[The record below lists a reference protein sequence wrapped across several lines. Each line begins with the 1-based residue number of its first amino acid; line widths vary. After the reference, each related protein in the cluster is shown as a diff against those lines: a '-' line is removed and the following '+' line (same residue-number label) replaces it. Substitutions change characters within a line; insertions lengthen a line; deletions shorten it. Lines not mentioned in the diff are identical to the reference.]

1 MKNLQLLV
9 FLLVNAYSFSQ
20 IGIGT
25 TTPNSSAVLD
35 LTSTTKG
42 FLPPRMSSAQ
52 KIAISSPATGLIV
65 YCNNCGDNGEM
76 QVYNGVAWINFSGA
90 ASATSVPN
98 APTSPIANAGNGQA
112 SVAFTETTFDGGSAI
127 TDYTVTSSPGG
138 FTATGASTPI
148 LVTGLTN
155 GTRYTFTVIATN
167 AVGNSLASA
176 ASAAVVSCGAFVG
189 AGDYKVF
196 SCYNLGATDTT
207 LDPNLPIQTII
218 GNYYQ
223 WGRST
228 IVATDSTSE
237 ALISGW
243 NNTAAASTD
252 WLDGSKT
259 ANDPCP
265 SDYRVPTYT
274 QWQNV
279 INNNTA
285 SRTGTWTDS
294 ASNFTSALHF
304 GPNVSTKTLT
314 LPSVGCRSNTN
325 GALSNRGIAGYYWSS
340 TPNNSSSDAYYLDIN
355 DTNVSIG
362 ALNRAFG
369 FSVRCVSE

>member
-1 MKNLQLLV
+1 MKNLQLLI

-25 TTPNSSAVLD
+25 TAPNSSAVLD

-65 YCNNCGDNGEM
+65 YCNNCGVNGEM

-98 APTSPIANAGNGQA
+98 APTSPVANAGNGQA

-148 LVTGLTN
+148 IVTGLTN

-167 AVGNSLASA
+167 AVGNSLAST

-189 AGDYKVF
+189 ASDYKVF
-196 SCYNLGATDTT
+196 ACYNLGATDTT
-207 LDPNLPIQTII
+207 LDPNLPEQAII

-223 WGRST
+223 WGSAN
-228 IVATDSTSE
+228 VCANASTSS

-243 NNTAAASTD
+243 NTAAAANGE
-252 WLDGSKT
+252 WVDGSKT
-259 ANDPCP
+259 VNDPCP
-265 SDYRVPTYT
+265 TGFRVPTKT
-274 QWQNV
+274 QWDGV
-279 INNNTA
+279 LANNTV
-285 SRTGTWTDS
+285 SRTGVSWTNS
-294 ASNFTSALHF
+294 ASNFTTAIHF
-304 GPNVSTKTLT
+304 GPNVNTKTLT
-314 LPSVGCRSNTN
+314 LPAAGSRGNTN
-325 GALSNRGIAGYYWSS
+325 GALGGRGSNGYYWSS
-340 TPNNSSSDAYYLDIN
+340 TENSTSAWALNFASSSASSN
-355 DTNVSIG
+355 SNG
-362 ALNRAFG
+362 RANG
-369 FSVRCVSE
+369 FSVRCISD